1 MKYLKIILAILAVI
15 GIGIAIYLGYTK
27 TTDVDSIG
35 LPENQ
40 FTRRI
45 SQEIKDI
52 SNKPDNHFC
61 KDAYDIVKYHI
72 DEYASQNRLGVDSTD
87 ISGNSQ
93 NQQFLFKTLYSTYAE
108 KFIAQADCVFKGS
121 AWSTND
127 LNFIKTEAS
136 RLRSEGQKSDC
147 LERNGTV
154 DNEFSRLIR
163 TIDSYDS
170 EVAFINRCRSFSYGN
185 TDSDTDLEK
194 HFPIEMAQ
202 SIIDNSKS
210 HLLSLGVVNN
220 SDVVKN
226 GLSSIPEK
234 VLSVHVAYLTEKLNK
249 WKGMWMYN
257 VFATLPAYKT
267 NLYDKLKAEVSQLDN
282 PMYSG
287 LNVSSQKTRLLNSL
301 DEDYRAASSYFQNR

>member
-27 TTDVDSIG
+27 TTDMGAIG

-45 SQEIKDI
+45 SQEIKEI

-61 KDAYDIVKYHI
+61 KDAYDIVKYHL

-93 NQQFLFKTLYSTYAE
+93 NQQFLFKTLYSAYAE
-108 KFIAQADCVFKGS
+108 KFIAQADYVFKGS
-121 AWSTND
+121 VWSSSD
-127 LNFIKTEAS
+127 LSFIKAEAS

-154 DNEFSRLIR
+154 DKEFSRLTR
-163 TIDSYDS
+163 TIDSYYS
-170 EVAFINRCRSFSYGN
+170 EVTFINNCKSFSYSN
-185 TDSDTDLEK
+185 TDLEK
-194 HFPIEMAQ
+194 HFPIDKAQ
-202 SIIDNSKS
+202 SIINDSKS
-210 HLLSLGVVNN
+210 HLSSLGVVKN
-220 SDVVKN
+220 SEVIKI

-234 VLSVHVAYLTEKLNK
+234 VLSVHVAYLTKKLNE
-249 WKGMWMYN
+249 WKEMYMYY
-257 VFATLPAYKT
+257 ATLAAYKT

-287 LNVSSQKTRLLNSL
+287 LNVSSQKSRLMNIL
-301 DEDYRAASSYFQNR
+301 DADNQAAANYFRNK